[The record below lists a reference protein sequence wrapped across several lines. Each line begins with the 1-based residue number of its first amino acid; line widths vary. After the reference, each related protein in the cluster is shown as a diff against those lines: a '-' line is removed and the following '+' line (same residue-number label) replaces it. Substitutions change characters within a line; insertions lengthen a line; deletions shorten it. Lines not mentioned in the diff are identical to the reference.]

1 MKRVSILVSLAL
13 VACSDAAG
21 PKGPAPNVITL
32 HSDAGDYIG
41 AGRSYEYT
49 QANAIIR
56 VTGTGG
62 HLAVRVNGDE
72 GWSGDFMTPLSK
84 PFLDTGR
91 YDGLALYPLND
102 PAKGGLDWFGQGR
115 SCTAVTGLFKI
126 DHVRYDATTL
136 EAIDLSFE
144 QHCQG
149 NAPALHGTL
158 HWDSA
163 DTTQPAGPV
172 YPVPQGLWAPAPGV
186 TPATGN
192 YIYLESETNDWVG
205 AGQTYTYTP
214 DSTVTVRSI
223 DGFLSVV
230 VAGNP
235 EWYGYFLAM
244 SSLHALRPGLYG
256 DLTRYGFNNPTKGG
270 VLWWGGGRGCDTL
283 HGWFTV
289 DNVTYHADSLKAVD
303 MRFEQHCEGA
313 APALHGAIHWIR

>member
-1 MKRVSILVSLAL
+1 MPGHK
-13 VACSDAAG
+13 
-21 PKGPAPNVITL
+21 P
-32 HSDAGDYIG
+32 
-41 AGRSYEYT
+41 
-49 QANAIIR
+49 
-56 VTGTGG
+56 
-62 HLAVRVNGDE
+62 HLAGAEEE
-72 GWSGDFMTPLSK
+72 GLERRFTTGPRLVWALIGLLVVIIAVFAAWTYLQWSITEYVYS
-84 PFLDTGR
+84 T
-91 YDGLALYPLND
+91 
-102 PAKGGLDWFGQGR
+102 KGGLDWFGQGR
-115 SCTAVTGLFKI
+115 SCTAVTGFFKI

-270 VLWWGGGRGCDTL
+270 VLWWGAGRGCDTL

-303 MRFEQHCEGA
+303 MRSEQHCEGA